1 MAWGGEAQVPVRCLT
16 CRCRPP
22 GDPVPAGLQP
32 SPWAAPPAAPIPQ
45 QPGAPAP
52 LQAVTSA
59 VEKLGDAMKGVGAAA
74 GKAAQSLADAFKD
87 HHAQF
92 GVPVH
97 VQPDPPAWITS
108 GSTVAPPLGD
118 LHALDHPARICTCDH
133 WEDDHD
139 RMGCTECDTC
149 DAFVLQAAAD
159 AIEEV
164 GSLDERD
171 YQPVAHYVRLK
182 DGRRIAMSDINDAA
196 GVLSRR
202 AKAALPPL
210 PVHRRGMRL
219 RGIREKKP

>member
-1 MAWGGEAQVPVRCLT
+1 MAWGGEQQVQVRCLT

-22 GDPVPAGLQP
+22 GAPVPAGLQP
-32 SPWAAPPAAPIPQ
+32 TPWAEPAPPPQAEPAAVQ
-45 QPGAPAP
+45 GAAAAAGAA
-52 LQAVTSA
+52 LA
-59 VEKLGDAMKGVGAAA
+59 KLGDAMKGVGVAA
-74 GKAAQSLADAFKD
+74 GTAAQSLADAFKAN
-87 HHAQF
+87 HAQF

-97 VQPDPPAWITS
+97 IPPDPPGEAWT
-108 GSTVAPPLGD
+108 AGD
-118 LHALDHPARICTCDH
+118 LHLLDQPARLCTCHH

-182 DGRRIAMSDINDAA
+182 DGRLVAMSDINDAA

-210 PVHRRGMRL
+210 PAHRRGMRL
-219 RGIREKKP
+219 RGIREKKEEGA